1 MHFKWVFFSPNNNIE
16 YVNFEENQI
25 NTIDDGAFDD
35 LKWFKN
41 LVLAK
46 NKIKMI
52 TSNMKKGLTSLE
64 KLYLSGNRI
73 LFIEKMHLN

>member
-35 LKWFKN
+35 LK
-41 LVLAK
+41 
-46 NKIKMI
+46 
-52 TSNMKKGLTSLE
+52 
-64 KLYLSGNRI
+64 
-73 LFIEKMHLN
+73 